1 MSPLLAPTPAT
12 GRSRAASRSTADD
25 NRSPVV
31 AADSTRARAFDL
43 LRQETI
49 ERARLRRLQ
58 PVLETIA
65 HRIGSSLT
73 SAIRQPTHVEFVG
86 FEQKTWEEH
95 SSTLPDPT
103 FVSSAMLL
111 PLEGRVVLHVPV
123 QLVLTLFDFY
133 LGGDGLTEPDRTQ
146 LTEIERALVGA
157 LTDIVWN
164 EIPPPF
170 ATLLALS
177 IGMVQNS
184 SSALLLQVGRPGI
197 MCLVVELGV
206 TIGDGEPTSMSLSL
220 PLTVLTPVL
229 EHIERHQ
236 STEGMEGRIDRKEAR
251 RRILAVPMELKVCY
265 PPIHLTP
272 TELLGIRPGDVIH
285 LDQEQGDG
293 PFELDLVVQ
302 DTPFGTGVLVE
313 NGNKVA
319 CTILTKRET
328 THG

>member
-1 MSPLLAPTPAT
+1 MSPLIAPSPPASR
-12 GRSRAASRSTADD
+12 GYGASRASSEA

-65 HRIGSSLT
+65 HRVGSSFT

-95 SSTLPDPT
+95 SSMLPDPT

-123 QLVLTLFDFY
+123 PLVLTLLDFY
-133 LGGDGLTEPDRTQ
+133 LGGDGLAQPDRSQ
-146 LTEIERALVGA
+146 LTEIERALVSA

-177 IGMVQNS
+177 VGMAQNS

-197 MCLVVELGV
+197 ICLVVELSV
-206 TIGDGEPTSMSLSL
+206 TIGDREPVSMSLSL
-220 PLTVLTPVL
+220 PLTVLLPVL
-229 EHIERHQ
+229 EHIEHHQ
-236 STEGMEGRIDRKEAR
+236 SSEGMEGRVDRKEAR
-251 RRILAVPMELKVCY
+251 RRILAVPMELKVSY

-272 TELLGIRPGDVIH
+272 TELLGIRVGDVIH

-319 CTILTKRET
+319 CTIITKRET
-328 THG
+328 TDG